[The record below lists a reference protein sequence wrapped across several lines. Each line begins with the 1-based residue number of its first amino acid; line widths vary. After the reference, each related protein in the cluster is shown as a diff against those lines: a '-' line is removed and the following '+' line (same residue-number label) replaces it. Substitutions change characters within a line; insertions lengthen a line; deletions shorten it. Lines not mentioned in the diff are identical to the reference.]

1 MARASQQT
9 TRIAGKRVVIR
20 TSAKGKVS
28 VKDALPE
35 EWELQAAQI
44 RALKAHPDYGKRF
57 LTAGD
62 QNASKR
68 GAKAQVQA
76 IAAGMEAGE
85 ADVRIYLPR
94 GRVGL
99 IENKVGKAGLTKSQ
113 QRRHPILEAIGHRVE
128 VVRAVTEE
136 DAAAQAVALV
146 EKWLEECDGA

>member
-1 MARASQQT
+1 MSATIPGTARVAIPPTPSATAVASASQQT

-35 EWELQAAQI
+35 EWELQASQI

-85 ADVRIYLPR
+85 ADVRS
-94 GRVGL
+94 
-99 IENKVGKAGLTKSQ
+99 TC
-113 QRRHPILEAIGHRVE
+113 
-128 VVRAVTEE
+128 RAN
-136 DAAAQAVALV
+136 A
-146 EKWLEECDGA
+146 